1 MEGCT
6 ASAGAGTCY
15 VLKLYV
21 TGMGMRSQRA
31 IERIRAVC
39 RDHLEGR
46 CELEIVDLYERPDAA
61 APAQVVA
68 APTLVREA
76 PPPVRRLVGDLSDHA
91 RVLFQLDLGPRPA
104 ERVR

>member
-1 MEGCT
+1 MEGRA
-6 ASAGAGTCY
+6 ASAGAGPCY

-31 IERIRAVC
+31 IERIREVC

-104 ERVR
+104 ERMP